1 MLLKF
6 ADIDA
11 DGVISFRELMNFI
24 TSLPHQLHRSVRKIC
39 AAKTSKPDEGTQT
52 APGEPP

>member
-11 DGVISFRELMNFI
+11 DGVISFRELMSFI